1 MIKCEVLT
9 CNREGMPNLCE
20 RHQKLAQSDDY
31 YVVICSKCK
40 SILEIKKKKVPG
52 HPKYIFKSKC
62 KYDKLALL

>member
-1 MIKCEVLT
+1 
-9 CNREGMPNLCE
+9 MPNLCE